1 LFLDFHV
8 DLTFELLVCFYIVNR
23 RKVSM
28 SRGLESGIGQG
39 AKGAFEGVSNALSE
53 VLKHQSGGGSPSSSP
68 GGDAGSG
75 KSASAGM
82 GDVFDFAKA
91 ADIYA

>member
-1 LFLDFHV
+1 
-8 DLTFELLVCFYIVNR
+8 
-23 RKVSM
+23 
-28 SRGLESGIGQG
+28 
-39 AKGAFEGVSNALSE
+39 VSNALSE

-82 GDVFDFAKA
+82 GDGFDFAKA